1 MTKDFEE
8 TSELRNTPANV
19 LPIAE
24 ILKIA
29 NPSLY
34 TRRIIDFA
42 LGIHHDLEF
51 ERVVMLNP
59 GGENCQFAV
68 SSSLYPNPGGS
79 SGIPWTYRSWVRG
92 DGKKIEPQIYL
103 WDCWSIDSRSDINLR
118 CHIALKD
125 LTPAKGKA
133 KLVGDQIQK
142 IAAEGL
148 DSILTKPS
156 GSDQPLP
163 KFRFH
168 SQKLIEGL
176 PDRFQ
181 VWEVAFVDEQIA
193 KQQDPNAFNNFRIW
207 VTVDGRIGVLS
218 FGPASV
224 KEVNCD
230 PY

>member
-1 MTKDFEE
+1 MIADAVMNLFSLCLCLPTLGDDGIDPKLVHDEIKIGKFILPYMTKDFEE
-8 TSELRNTPANV
+8 TSELKNTPENI
-19 LPIAE
+19 LPMAE

-34 TRRIIDFA
+34 TRRIIDVA
-42 LGIHHDLEF
+42 LGMHHDLEF

-103 WDCWSIDSRSDINLR
+103 WNCWSIDSRSDINLR

-163 KFRFH
+163 
-168 SQKLIEGL
+168 Q
-176 PDRFQ
+176 
-181 VWEVAFVDEQIA
+181 
-193 KQQDPNAFNNFRIW
+193 
-207 VTVDGRIGVLS
+207 
-218 FGPASV
+218 FGSDH
-224 KEVNCD
+224 CGH
-230 PY
+230 